1 MVKSLLIKNNL
12 FSELCEAATKIQ
24 ATFRGHK
31 QRKQTEEDKLSSE
44 MEKAKVKTSKFKVFI
59 VLRLYL
65 GYLSPHK

>member
-1 MVKSLLIKNNL
+1 MFQRAQQFVYENDCT

-44 MEKAKVKTSKFKVFI
+44 MEKAKVQTSKF
-59 VLRLYL
+59 
-65 GYLSPHK
+65 